1 MTHVM
6 LDLAPWGSAPGSHL
20 RSIGAIEFDP
30 VAKSLGRDFY
40 VNVAAQPTYGLTSD
54 ADTVHRWAEQ
64 SYEARIVFNDHPKI
78 LPVALAR
85 FTAWL
90 RKLVAD
96 PNSIRIWAHGPV
108 FDVIL
113 LTEAFA
119 AASLPVPWHYRAP
132 RDTRT
137 IFDAAG
143 MNPSTDLPV
152 VGTYHNALDDAR
164 SQALGVIEAYRR
176 LGI

>member
-1 MTHVM
+1 MTDIM
-6 LDLAPWGSAPGSHL
+6 LDLETWGLAPGSHL
-20 RSIGAIEFDP
+20 RSIGAIEFCP
-30 VAKSLGRDFY
+30 RARSLGRSFY
-40 VNVAAQPTYGLTSD
+40 VNVAAHPTYGLESD
-54 ADTVHRWAEQ
+54 PDTVYWWAQQ
-64 SYEARIVFNDHPKI
+64 SVEARLVFAEHPKV

-85 FTAWL
+85 FSDWFHGL
-90 RKLVAD
+90 RED
-96 PNSIRIWAHGPV
+96 PNAIRIWAHGPV
-108 FDVIL
+108 FDVVL
-113 LTEAFA
+113 LTEAYGA
-119 AASLPVPWHYRAP
+119 AGLPPPWHYRAP

-152 VGTYHNALDDAR
+152 VGVYHNALDDAR